1 MGEIFFFEKKSDILF
16 QNNFST
22 RKNNVFR
29 WDFFKVHLLIEEN
42 RFRAVSDRSQQ
53 FKTPKSQEKKCGAY
67 KFKSILLSGRSM
79 TSGCPGANMKK
90 IEEKKFPTKNFI
102 MKKKVL
108 KKVFFSNIKFYI
120 SALFCA
126 TLHGQRI
133 TLRDAAY
140 EKA

>member
-1 MGEIFFFEKKSDILF
+1 MERF
-16 QNNFST
+16 QNDPSSLKR
-22 RKNNVFR
+22 RKVR
-29 WDFFKVHLLIEEN
+29 
-42 RFRAVSDRSQQ
+42 R
-53 FKTPKSQEKKCGAY
+53 KKCGAY
-67 KFKSILLSGRSM
+67 KFEGILLSGRSM

-108 KKVFFSNIKFYI
+108 KKLFFSDIKFYI